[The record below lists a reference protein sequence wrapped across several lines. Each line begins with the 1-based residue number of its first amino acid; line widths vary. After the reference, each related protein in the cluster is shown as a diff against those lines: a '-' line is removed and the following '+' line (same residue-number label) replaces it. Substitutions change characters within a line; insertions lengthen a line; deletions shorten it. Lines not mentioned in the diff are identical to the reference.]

1 MGFVV
6 HSFAAGLGRLA
17 DPKISLASFSSLF
30 LGTVLAAHDGAL
42 SIAWLA
48 VTVGGIF
55 ALEIA
60 KNASGEIHDFAA
72 DSSVRAEERTP
83 FSGGKRVLVDGVLTP
98 RETAVLAA
106 TGYFVT
112 AACGVAIVLFREPAV
127 LGLGVLGLACAY
139 FYNAPPV
146 RLSYRGLG
154 EIAVGICY
162 GPLIA
167 CGTYLVQ
174 RGTIAR
180 SVLILSIPL
189 GLLIAAFLFVNEIPD
204 RRADEST
211 GKRTL
216 VVRLGARRAA
226 VVFGGILAA
235 AFALLFA
242 LPLAGLPRGLAL
254 GVVAA
259 VPAFFAAR
267 DLKRDVSTPGASL
280 PAQRLALVTFLLFAA
295 GSGVGA
301 ALLKS

>member
-1 MGFVV
+1 V
-6 HSFAAGLGRLA
+6 
-17 DPKISLASFSSLF
+17 
-30 LGTVLAAHDGAL
+30 
-42 SIAWLA
+42 
-48 VTVGGIF
+48 
-55 ALEIA
+55 LEIA

-83 FSGGKRVLVDGVLTP
+83 FSGGKRILVDGLLTP
-98 RETAVLAA
+98 RETAVIAA

-112 AACGVAIVLFREPAV
+112 AACGAAIVLFREPAV
-127 LGLGVLGLACAY
+127 LELGVLGLACAY

-167 CGTYLVQ
+167 CGAYLVQ
-174 RGTIAR
+174 RGTISR
-180 SVLILSIPL
+180 SVLILSISL

-226 VVFGGILAA
+226 IVFGGILAA

-242 LPLAGLPRGLAL
+242 LPLAGLPLGLAL
-254 GVVAA
+254 GVIAA

-267 DLKRDVSTPGASL
+267 DLKRDVSTRGASL

-295 GSGVGA
+295 GSGMGA
-301 ALLKS
+301 ALLES

>member
-1 MGFVV
+1 
-6 HSFAAGLGRLA
+6 
-17 DPKISLASFSSLF
+17 
-30 LGTVLAAHDGAL
+30 
-42 SIAWLA
+42 
-48 VTVGGIF
+48 
-55 ALEIA
+55 
-60 KNASGEIHDFAA
+60 
-72 DSSVRAEERTP
+72 
-83 FSGGKRVLVDGVLTP
+83 VDGLLTR

-154 EIAVGICY
+154 EIAVGFCY

-167 CGTYLVQ
+167 CGAYLVQ
-174 RGTIAR
+174 RGTISR

-204 RRADEST
+204 RRADGST

-226 VVFGGILAA
+226 VVFGGILAS

-242 LPLAGLPRGLAL
+242 IPLAGLPLGLAL
-254 GVVAA
+254 GVIAA

-267 DLKRDVSTPGASL
+267 DLRRDVSTPGASV
-280 PAQRLALVTFLLFAA
+280 PAQRLALVTFLMFAA
-295 GSGVGA
+295 GSGVGV
-301 ALLKS
+301 ALVKS